1 MKSDSPG
8 LHNLPHKYG
17 IVLVGWSVLVAAS
30 LAWNLHHEGRNTLNS
45 ASAAARASVNKDIIF
60 RKWVASHGGVY
71 VVPSERTPPNP
82 YLNLPD
88 RDVVTSTG
96 KPLTLMNP
104 AYALR
109 EMQSNF
115 SDEYGTQS
123 HLTSLK
129 PLNPKNVADTW
140 EAGALARFERGS
152 KEFMEVQQIDGQ
164 PYLRLMQP
172 FVVEH
177 DCLKCHA
184 QQGYKLGDI
193 RGGIST
199 SVPLKIYLAHERER
213 GAELAL
219 SHGAIWLIGL
229 TGLGF
234 SYRRERRMDIEGE
247 KLANALR
254 ESEKRFR
261 VIADA
266 APIMIWMS
274 GTDKLCNFFNKGWLE
289 FTGRNMEQAG
299 GDGWSSGVHP
309 DDLKGCIDA
318 YVGAFDARRE
328 FRIEYRLR
336 RYDGE
341 YRWIADHG
349 VPRFDGTGAFLGYI
363 GNCVDIT
370 DSKEVERELRLS
382 EARYKRITEE
392 LTDYQYTVRVENGRA
407 VETTQSSDCVTV
419 TGYTAEEFSA
429 SPYLWIQMVVPE
441 DRERVREHVRQ
452 VLMGKDVAP
461 IEHHI
466 IRKDGKIRWVSD
478 TIILFKDA
486 SGKLLSYDGV
496 IKDITERKKVEE
508 QIRNMAFY
516 DSLTQLPNRRMLN
529 DRLGQAMAASKRSGL
544 YGALMFL
551 DLDNFKPLNDTYGHE
566 IGDLLLIEV
575 AHRLTGCVRE
585 MDTVARFGGDEF
597 VVMFS
602 ELDMDKTESVAQ
614 ASIVAE
620 KIRSTIAE
628 PYLLARKQ
636 AGKTEVTIEHH
647 CTSSIGVVLFINH
660 EASPE
665 DIIKW
670 ADMAMYQ
677 AKDGG
682 RNRYHFYKRG

>member
-1 MKSDSPG
+1 MKSDAPDTR
-8 LHNLPHKYG
+8 NLFRKYG
-17 IVLVGWSVLVAAS
+17 LVLVGWSVLVAAS

-45 ASAAARASVNKDIIF
+45 ASAAARASINKDIIF

-71 VVPSERTPPNP
+71 VTPSERTPPNI
-82 YLNLPD
+82 YLNQPD

-109 EMQSNF
+109 EMQSSF

-123 HLTSLK
+123 HLTSLN
-129 PLNPKNVADTW
+129 PLNPRNAADAW
-140 EAGALARFERGS
+140 EAGALASFERGRR
-152 KEFMEVQQIDGQ
+152 EFMEVQQMSGQ
-164 PYLRLMQP
+164 PYLRLMRP
-172 FVVEH
+172 FVVEP

-199 SVPLKIYLAHERER
+199 SVPLKEYQEHERKR
-213 GAELAL
+213 GAEMAL

-229 TGLGF
+229 VGLGF
-234 SYRRERRMDIEGE
+234 SYRRERHLDIESE
-247 KLANALR
+247 KLVNALR

-261 VIADA
+261 IIADV

-274 GTDKLCNFFNKGWLE
+274 GTDKRCNFLNKGWLE
-289 FTGRNMEQAG
+289 FTGRSMEQEAG
-299 GDGWSSGVHP
+299 NGWLDGVHP
-309 DDLKGCIDA
+309 EDLKGCLEA
-318 YVGAFDARRE
+318 YRGAFDARRE
-328 FRIEYRLR
+328 FHIEYRLR
-336 RYDGE
+336 RYDGK

-363 GNCVDIT
+363 GNCVDFT
-370 DSKEVERELRLS
+370 DSKEVEKELRLS

-419 TGYTAEEFSA
+419 TGYTAGEFA
-429 SPYLWIQMVVPE
+429 ADPYLWIQMVVPE

-452 VLMGKDVAP
+452 VLMGKDVPP

-466 IRKDGKIRWVSD
+466 VRKDGKIRWVSD
-478 TIILFKDA
+478 TIILFRDE
-486 SGKLLSYDGV
+486 SGRLLSYDGV
-496 IKDITERKKVEE
+496 IKDITERKKIEE
-508 QIRNMAFY
+508 QIRSMAFY

-529 DRLGQAMAASKRSGL
+529 DRLAQAMATSKRSGL
-544 YGALMFL
+544 YSALMFI
-551 DLDNFKPLNDTYGHE
+551 DLDNFKPLNDTHGHE
-566 IGDLLLIEV
+566 VGDLLLVEV

-597 VVMFS
+597 VVMFT
-602 ELDMDKTESVAQ
+602 ELDTDKTESTAQ
-614 ASIVAE
+614 ASVVAE
-620 KIRSTIAE
+620 KIRATLAE
-628 PYLLARKQ
+628 PYLLTVKREGQ
-636 AGKTEVTIEHH
+636 AEVAIEHR

-665 DIIKW
+665 DVIKW

-677 AKDGG
+677 AKDSG
-682 RNRYHFYKRG
+682 RNKYHFYE

>member
-1 MKSDSPG
+1 MKSGTPDNR
-8 LHNLPHKYG
+8 NLLRKYG
-17 IVLVGWSVLVAAS
+17 LVLAGWSVLVAVS

-71 VVPSERTPPNP
+71 VAPSERTPPNP
-82 YLNLPD
+82 YLNVPD
-88 RDVVTSTG
+88 RDVATSTG
-96 KPLTLMNP
+96 KQLTLMNP

-123 HLTSLK
+123 HITSLK
-129 PLNPKNVADTW
+129 PFNPKNAADAW
-140 EAGALARFERGS
+140 EAGALTRFERGS
-152 KEFMEVQQIDGQ
+152 KEFLEVQQIGGQ
-164 PYLRLMQP
+164 PYLRLMKP
-172 FVVEH
+172 FVVES

-199 SVPLKIYLAHERER
+199 SVPLKTYLAHERER
-213 GAELAL
+213 GTELAL

-229 TGLGF
+229 AGLCF
-234 SYRRERRMDIEGE
+234 SCRRERRMDIESE
-247 KLANALR
+247 KLANALH
-254 ESEKRFR
+254 ESESRFR
-261 VIADA
+261 TIADV

-274 GTDKLCNFFNKGWLE
+274 DTGKRCNFFNKGWLQ
-289 FTGRNMEQAG
+289 FTGRSMEQEAG
-299 GDGWSSGVHP
+299 IGWLESVHP
-309 DDLKGCIDA
+309 DDRKSCINAHTD
-318 YVGAFDARRE
+318 AFDARRE
-328 FRIEYRLR
+328 FHTEYRLR

-341 YRWIADHG
+341 YRWLADHG
-349 VPRFDGTGAFLGYI
+349 VPRFDGAGAFLGYI

-370 DSKEVERELRLS
+370 DSKQMESDLRLS
-382 EARYKRITEE
+382 EARYKRITEG
-392 LTDYQYTVRVENGRA
+392 LADYQYTVRIENGRA
-407 VETTQSSDCVTV
+407 VQTTQSSDCVTV
-419 TGYTAEEFSA
+419 TGYTVEEFA
-429 SPYLWIQMVVPE
+429 ADPYLWIQMVVPE

-452 VLMGKDVAP
+452 VLMGKDVPP

-466 IRKDGKIRWVSD
+466 IRKDGKIRWVND
-478 TIILFKDA
+478 TIILFRDA

-508 QIRNMAFY
+508 HIRNMAFY

-551 DLDNFKPLNDTYGHE
+551 DLDNFKPLNDTYGHD

-575 AHRLTGCVRE
+575 ARRLTGCVRE

-602 ELDMDKTESVAQ
+602 ELDTDKTESIAQ

-620 KIRSTIAE
+620 KIRATLAE
-628 PYLLARKQ
+628 PYLLAKKQ
-636 AGKTEVTIEHH
+636 EGQAEITIEHH
-647 CTSSIGVVLFINH
+647 CTSSIGVVLFIDH
-660 EASPE
+660 EASPG

-682 RNRYHFYKRG
+682 RNRYHFYE

>member
-8 LHNLPHKYG
+8 LSNLLRKYG
-17 IVLVGWSVLVAAS
+17 LVLAGWSLLVAVS

-45 ASAAARASVNKDIIF
+45 ASAAARASVSKDIIF

-109 EMQSNF
+109 EMQANF

-123 HLTSLK
+123 HITSLK
-129 PLNPKNVADTW
+129 PLNPKNAADAW

-152 KEFMEVQQIDGQ
+152 KEFLEVQQMGGQ
-164 PYLRLMQP
+164 PYMRLMQP
-172 FVVEH
+172 FVVES

-199 SVPLKIYLAHERER
+199 SVPLKAYLAHERER

-229 TGLGF
+229 AGLGF

-247 KLANALR
+247 KLVNALR

-261 VIADA
+261 TIADA

-289 FTGRNMEQAG
+289 FTGRSMEQEG
-299 GDGWSSGVHP
+299 GDGWSDGVHP

-328 FRIEYRLR
+328 FHVEYRLR

-349 VPRFDGTGAFLGYI
+349 VPRFGGTGAFLGYI

-370 DSKEVERELRLS
+370 DSKEVEKGLRLS

-392 LTDYQYTVRVENGRA
+392 LTDYQYTVRVENGYA

-419 TGYTAEEFSA
+419 TGYTAEEFAA

-452 VLMGKDVAP
+452 VLMGKDVPP

-496 IKDITERKKVEE
+496 IKDITDRKKVEE

-529 DRLGQAMAASKRSGL
+529 DRLGQAMAASKRTGL

-602 ELDMDKTESVAQ
+602 ELDTDKTESVAQ

-620 KIRSTIAE
+620 KIRATLAE
-628 PYLLARKQ
+628 PYRLARKQ

-647 CTSSIGVVLFINH
+647 CTSSIGVVLFIDH

>member
-1 MKSDSPG
+1 MKPDTPG
-8 LHNLPHKYG
+8 SGNLPHKYG
-17 IVLVGWSVLVAAS
+17 LVLAGWSVLVVVS
-30 LAWNLHHEGRNTLNS
+30 LVWNLHHEGRNTFNS
-45 ASAAARASVNKDIIF
+45 ASSAARASINKDIIF

-71 VVPSERTPPNP
+71 VEPSERTPPNP

-88 RDVVTSTG
+88 RDVVTVTG

-129 PLNPKNVADTW
+129 PLNPKNAADTW
-140 EAGALARFERGS
+140 EANALTRFERGS
-152 KEFMEVQQIDGQ
+152 KEFLEVQQIDGQ
-164 PYLRLMQP
+164 PYLRLMKP
-172 FVVEH
+172 FVVES

-199 SVPLKIYLAHERER
+199 SVPLKTYLAHERER
-213 GAELAL
+213 SIELAL

-229 TGLGF
+229 VGLGF
-234 SYRRERRMDIEGE
+234 SYRRERRMDIESE

-261 VIADA
+261 IIADV

-274 GTDKLCNFFNKGWLE
+274 GADKRCNFLNKGWLE
-289 FTGRNMEQAG
+289 FTGRSMEQEAG
-299 GDGWSSGVHP
+299 NGWLDGVHP
-309 DDLKGCIDA
+309 EDLKGCLEA
-318 YVGAFDARRE
+318 YTDAFDARRE
-328 FRIEYRLR
+328 FHIEYRLR
-336 RYDGE
+336 RYDGQ

-349 VPRFDGTGAFLGYI
+349 VPRFDGKGAFLGYI
-363 GNCVDIT
+363 GNCVDFT
-370 DSKEVERELRLS
+370 DSKEIEKELRLS

-419 TGYTAEEFSA
+419 TGYTAEEFA
-429 SPYLWIQMVVPE
+429 ADPYLWIQMVVPE

-452 VLMGKDVAP
+452 VLMGKDVPP

-466 IRKDGKIRWVSD
+466 VRKDGKIRWVSD
-478 TIILFKDA
+478 TIILFRDE
-486 SGKLLSYDGV
+486 SGRLLSYDGV

-529 DRLGQAMAASKRSGL
+529 DRLAQAMAASKRSGL
-544 YGALMFL
+544 YSALMFI

-566 IGDLLLIEV
+566 VGDLLLVEV

-597 VVMFS
+597 VVMFT
-602 ELDMDKTESVAQ
+602 ELDTDKTESIAQ
-614 ASIVAE
+614 ASVVAE
-620 KIRSTIAE
+620 KIRATLAE
-628 PYLLARKQ
+628 PYLLTVKHEGQ
-636 AGKTEVTIEHH
+636 AEITIEHR

-665 DIIKW
+665 DVIKW

-682 RNRYHFYKRG
+682 RNKYHFYE